1 MKGTLISADFI
12 SDESSNLRLL
22 EINTDT
28 GFISA
33 SFSNLDYTDFFN
45 VLSSESIDTVH
56 VIYKDFHID
65 FVDHLSSSIS
75 NSFLS
80 SSITTFTRQLE
91 EISGIYPT
99 SVTDADNKFILRLAY
114 DESAIL
120 DSEYAKD
127 NINLYNLYTSNNDT
141 GSIAEF
147 CYSSSLYE
155 FDNLTSDTIN
165 NQTNL
170 PDIAVRNDRIGPKL
184 MMNFYKIGHS
194 VSSSADR
201 VEAAKANLMNDDTLI
216 QKYYVGNTSDSNVK
230 SIRSYKIIYG
240 TNLDMLGI
248 GEYEVSSILEKPT
261 ACDYEDSRI
270 VNWQDRKH
278 YFEFTT
284 NEIRT
289 TTEGIIGEQEI
300 INASGSAVAISGSQ
314 IGDVFKSYYI
324 AGAPDTDDQAV
335 FRAWSHSGSTLPSGS
350 YPTSSTVTY
359 VGEEKSRYNTVA
371 NITVGG
377 SSFRV
382 SPFVYLLVYDSV
394 GDKIVYRFP
403 YEMDTTNYKLINQTG
418 SLENITSI
426 NLEVLEGEY
435 DMYSLN
441 LEDVDNFILA
451 DGGLSSNAVTHN
463 CFAAGT
469 EILIHNE
476 TGDTKE
482 IQDIKVG
489 DEIWTWNQETT
500 GGEVGIVG
508 EIKESE
514 VNQIVQ
520 ITFSDTII
528 ITTPEHP
535 FFIVDKSES
544 DEIGSWIK
552 AKDLKPGLS
561 CRRSNG
567 EENVIEDWEIKD
579 ETRTVYNLLSVSPNH
594 NFYANDILVHNK

>member
-12 SDESSNLRLL
+12 SDENSNLRLL

-33 SFSNLDYTDFFN
+33 SFNNLNYTDFFN
-45 VLSSESIDTVH
+45 VISSASIDTVH

-75 NSFLS
+75 TNLS
-80 SSITTFTRQLE
+80 SVTTFTKQLE

-201 VEAAKANLMNDDTLI
+201 LEAAKANLMNENTLI

-240 TNLDMLGI
+240 SNLDMLSI

-261 ACDYEDSRI
+261 ACDFDDSEI
-270 VNWQDRKH
+270 TTWQNRKH

-300 INASGSAVAISGSQ
+300 INASGSAVPISGSQ

-335 FRAWSHSGSTLPSGS
+335 FRAWSHDGSTLPSGS

-403 YEMDTTNYKLINQTG
+403 YEMNTTNYKLINQTG

-426 NLEVLEGEY
+426 NLEILDGEY

-463 CFAAGT
+463 CFVAGT
-469 EILIHNE
+469 EITLSNGDVKNIEDVVIGETVLTFNE
-476 TGDTKE
+476 ESENNEK
-482 IQDIKVG
+482 
-489 DEIWTWNQETT
+489 
-500 GGEVGIVG
+500 GIVG
-508 EIKESE
+508 ELKQHE
-514 VNQIVQ
+514 VNSVIR
-520 ITFSDTII
+520 ITLDNENVI
-528 ITTPEHP
+528 ITTSEHP
-535 FFIVDKSES
+535 FFINGKGWVKASEIEVL
-544 DEIGSWIK
+544 DTCK
-552 AKDLKPGLS
+552 KV
-561 CRRSNG
+561 NG
-567 EENVIEDWEIKD
+567 EESLVSTIDVLE
-579 ETRTVYNLLSVSPNH
+579 ETHTVYNLLSVSENH
-594 NFYANDILVHNK
+594 NFYANGILVHNK